1 MFEYTLHTSGLD
13 LEKMQQVGR
22 ETNIAPENTGKT
34 GIFQAMFGITAE
46 FAKKNQHEVEI
57 MLVLL
62 NEGKNSSNT
71 TDEKRFGI
79 ASVNARC

>member
-1 MFEYTLHTSGLD
+1 MFGYTLHASGLD

-34 GIFQAMFGITAE
+34 GIVQAMFGITAE

-71 TDEKRFGI
+71 TDEKRSGI
-79 ASVNARC
+79 A